1 MFVEEWMEKRD
12 LFSVSFCHQQS
23 SCEQWYEGFPQNC
36 LQVKWTLLTFSKN
49 ASLVGVRATSWA
61 IVLNDYDISSFLV
74 GPKSCLYFIASILIY
89 VSWGSSPVTKSLFFL
104 SAACVEGYV
113 LGQVIMGYMN
123 ELYLV
128 FNWGQHNLLGW
139 KSCRSHLMMF
149 PTCTSLLGIP
159 VTDLMLHS

>member
-1 MFVEEWMEKRD
+1 MVWR
-12 LFSVSFCHQQS
+12 FST
-23 SCEQWYEGFPQNC
+23 
-36 LQVKWTLLTFSKN
+36 KLLASEVNSLDILKN

-74 GPKSCLYFIASILIY
+74 GPKSCLYFISSILIS
-89 VSWGSSPVTKSLFFL
+89 VSWESSLFTNSLFFL
-104 SAACVEGYV
+104 SAVCVERHV
-113 LGQVIMGYMN
+113 LGQVITGNMN

-128 FNWGQHNLLGW
+128 FNWGHHNLLGW

-159 VTDLMLHS
+159 ICLLKFSTKSPTVTPVSKWIVQRTEQLAYR